1 MNMIT
6 DYPEKASPK
15 EVFSSN
21 FSATALKRLCK
32 ANGIFLL
39 SSDKELLIK
48 DAHLFY
54 WGFNEINQ
62 ISNYIDDEKNYKK
75 SFRLKISCEQSAPEA
90 SSFDDFYNALTVY
103 RNSLAGNN
111 GITFDSYNLFTQN
124 DAKILIG
131 EISYKK
137 RKPGKVELLRE
148 VTQRFSFAA
157 QESSDGNL
165 IIDFIFNDRGDVNVA
180 KRMISTAIA
189 PSDTL
194 KEPVQISLKSLSI
207 SERVG
212 LFDRF
217 FRYTFESWRIGTI
230 QSIKI
235 SDAQDEFSDEEE
247 QEELEESILSG
258 IKSALLSGTG
268 LRSNPIVIQA
278 VDKGY
283 FFPKATIMFEHK
295 RDAEKIL
302 VDFAFNSDELLLEIN
317 MVTTYEVEDGR
328 TYKCPMMPD
337 EQAEILHGFHDI
349 MQNIYKEIIDE
360 REKMTPDT

>member
-1 MNMIT
+1 MIT
-6 DYPEKASPK
+6 NYPEKASLK
-15 EVFSSN
+15 EVFSSS
-21 FSATALKRLCK
+21 FSTTALKHLCK
-32 ANGIFLL
+32 ANGVFLL

-54 WGFNEINQ
+54 WGFTEINQ
-62 ISNYIDDEKNYKK
+62 ISSSIDDEKNYKK
-75 SFRLKISCEQSAPEA
+75 SFRLKINCEQSATGT
-90 SSFDDFYNALTVY
+90 SSFDDFYNALTAY
-103 RNSLAGNN
+103 RNSFAGSN
-111 GITFDSYNLFTQN
+111 GITFDSYNLIIQN
-124 DAKILIG
+124 DVKVLVG

-137 RKPGKVELLRE
+137 GKPGKVELLRE
-148 VTQRFSFAA
+148 VTQRFNFSVE
-157 QESSDGNL
+157 ESGDGNL
-165 IIDFIFNDRGDVNVA
+165 IIDFIFNDRGDINVA
-180 KRMISTAIA
+180 KRMISMAIA

-194 KEPVQISLKSLSI
+194 KESVQISLKSLSI

-217 FRYTFESWRIGTI
+217 FKYTFESWRISTI

-235 SDAQDEFSDEEE
+235 SDAQEEVSDEDE

-295 RDAEKIL
+295 RGAKKIL

-337 EQAEILHGFHDI
+337 EQTEILHGFHDI

-360 REKMTPDT
+360 RENMTPDM